1 MKTVKDISATIFGIL
16 YPWVKFYIVYFWKNF
31 RVFVDV
37 YDFVKIS
44 FKSRNFRLI
53 VVINHTNLNKK

>member
-1 MKTVKDISATIFGIL
+1 MKTVKDISATILSIL

-53 VVINHTNLNKK
+53 VVINHTNLN

>member
-44 FKSRNFRLI
+44 FKSRNFGLI
-53 VVINHTNLNKK
+53 VVINHTNLN

>member
-44 FKSRNFRLI
+44 FKKFPPYCRYKPYQF
-53 VVINHTNLNKK
+53 K

>member
-16 YPWVKFYIVYFWKNF
+16 YPWVNFYIVYFWKNF

-44 FKSRNFRLI
+44 FKNRNFRLI
-53 VVINHTNLNKK
+53 VVINHTNLN

>member
-1 MKTVKDISATIFGIL
+1 MKTVRDISATIFGIL
-16 YPWVKFYIVYFWKNF
+16 YPWVKSYIVYFWKNF

-44 FKSRNFRLI
+44 FKNRSFRLT
-53 VVINHTNLNKK
+53 VAINHTNLN

>member
-16 YPWVKFYIVYFWKNF
+16 YPWVKFYIVYFWKTF

-53 VVINHTNLNKK
+53 VVINHTNLN

>member
-16 YPWVKFYIVYFWKNF
+16 YLWVKFYIVYFKKNF

-44 FKSRNFRLI
+44 FKNRNFRLI
-53 VVINHTNLNKK
+53 VVINHTNLN

>member
-44 FKSRNFRLI
+44 FKGRNFRLI
-53 VVINHTNLNKK
+53 VVINHTNLN